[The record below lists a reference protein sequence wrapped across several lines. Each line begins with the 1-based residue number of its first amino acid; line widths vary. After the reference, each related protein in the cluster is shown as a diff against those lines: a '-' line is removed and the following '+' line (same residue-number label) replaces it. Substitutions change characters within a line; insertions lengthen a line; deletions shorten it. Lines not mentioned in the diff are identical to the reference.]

1 MFLKKFKM
9 HKHDDDHG
17 HHHGS
22 GDAHHKCN
30 HSHDHHK
37 ADHHHNHNDDGGH
50 GHHHHHHFEIRSDSD
65 ISKSFIIGG
74 LLNLV
79 FVIVE
84 IIIGIMTG
92 SVSLVADAI
101 HNFSDVVSLFLSW
114 LGFKLNQTKSSK
126 SFTFGYKKASVIIA
140 FFNAVTLLLSLGFIL
155 YEAIHRLVK
164 PEPIPETQVAIVAA
178 IGVVI
183 NFASALLFKHDKH
196 DVNIK
201 SAYMHLIIDAV
212 ISLAVVVSAVLMKF
226 TGWLFLDPLMA
237 ILIVLVIAKSTW
249 ELLRESFVLTL
260 GGVPPS
266 INIENLKETIL
277 KHSDV
282 LSIHDLH
289 VWSLSSSENAMTMH
303 LLTKS
308 QDFPGNKLYA
318 EIKELIADKFRIHHM
333 TIQVE
338 VNDANK
344 VYQCE
349 LLEKC

>member
-1 MFLKKFKM
+1 MFLDKIKM
-9 HKHDDDHG
+9 HKHDGDHG

-22 GDAHHKCN
+22 GQSNQHN
-30 HSHDHHK
+30 HDHDHHDDHK
-37 ADHHHNHNDDGGH
+37 HGDHSHHHEH
-50 GHHHHHHFEIRSDSD
+50 GHHHHHFEIRNESD

-74 LLNLV
+74 ILNLV
-79 FVIVE
+79 FVVVE

-101 HNFSDVVSLFLSW
+101 HNFSDVVALFLSW

-126 SFTFGYKKASVIIA
+126 NFTFGYKKASVIIA
-140 FFNAVTLLLSLGFIL
+140 FFNAFTLLLSLGFIL
-155 YEAIHRLVK
+155 YEAVHRLIK
-164 PEPIPETQVAIVAA
+164 PEPIPEIQVAIVAA

-249 ELLRESFVLTL
+249 ELLRESFILTL
-260 GGVPPS
+260 GGVPLA
-266 INIENLKETIL
+266 IDIENLKETIMQ
-277 KHSDV
+277 HPDV

-289 VWSLSSSENAMTMH
+289 VWSLSSSENALTMH

-308 QDFPGNKLYA
+308 KDFPGNKLYT
-318 EIKELIADKFRIHHM
+318 EIKSLVEAKFRIHHM

-338 VNDANK
+338 VNDANT